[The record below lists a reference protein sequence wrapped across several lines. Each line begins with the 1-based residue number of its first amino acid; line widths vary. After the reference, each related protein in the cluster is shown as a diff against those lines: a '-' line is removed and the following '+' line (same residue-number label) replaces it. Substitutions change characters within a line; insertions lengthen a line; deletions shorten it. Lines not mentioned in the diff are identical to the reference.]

1 MQRFLNWDFFS
12 SFTKRNC
19 FSLFFWTHEV
29 GHLSCLKVSPLPWW
43 PPPSFPDEKSCFLTH
58 HYSRAVLLLASR
70 TERSRSQAWID
81 RHACHSINPRIDIL
95 VKEDVIFGA
104 FACQWPWEN
113 IYFVQTHW
121 EPSDNETPELL
132 SAANMV
138 KCVFDPITEVPFFSP
153 ILMRRKCVLLTSELP
168 CERWMRKVASFLF
181 LILPRR
187 KSSCWQIPIIRNSGR
202 VSTPTKLKSSSSLSL
217 PT

>member
-132 SAANMV
+132 YGEMCFWPNNRGS
-138 KCVFDPITEVPFFSP
+138 
-153 ILMRRKCVLLTSELP
+153 
-168 CERWMRKVASFLF
+168 LF
-181 LILPRR
+181 LPNPDEEKVCFADIWTPVW
-187 KSSCWQIPIIRNSGR
+187 KVESGGL
-202 VSTPTKLKSSSSLSL
+202 VLFSYSKA
-217 PT
+217 